1 MINFGGK
8 KDEGDKNQ
16 GISEAMRS
24 MSDQIGRQAQE
35 IKRLQ
40 RRSKLHSRMLLLPKR
55 CVRRW
60 PMLKHVWRR
69 WKLS

>member
-8 KDEGDKNQ
+8 KEEGDKNEA
-16 GISEAMRS
+16 ISQAMRS

-40 RRSKLHSRMLLLPKR
+40 EELSWRNKMPLPPKR
-55 CVRRW
+55 RARRW
-60 PMLKHVWRR
+60 PPPRRAWPR